1 MHPMNN
7 INLIVFAAVALTGV
21 GIVLASVLL
30 GARRTPNP
38 RRHPAADTE
47 YTRVYVHGVPHAF
60 TDEALNVA
68 RARAIRLKIE

>member
-1 MHPMNN
+1 MNN
-7 INLIVFAAVALTGV
+7 LNLVIPIALALMGG
-21 GIVLASVLL
+21 GIVLASVML

-38 RRHPAADTE
+38 KRHPAADGE
-47 YTRVYVHGVPHAF
+47 YTRVYVHGLPHAF